1 MQKASQ
7 RKSRAA
13 WTKFLVLM
21 TLCTFTPYAIPQE
34 YTADDAPGPLSMSH
48 AESVGI
54 TKCMKCHN
62 EDFEVPHTLCLSCH
76 TEIAQRIA
84 EERGYHRD
92 KAEDCSVC
100 HTEHEGEDTVLI
112 VLDPD
117 DFDHEET
124 GAVLEGPH
132 AAISDCRACHRTDN
146 TIARKKSRSYL
157 FTRTGCAACHQV
169 PHPGR
174 QEKCLACHSQKS
186 WRVAIWRR
194 GGAL

>member
-1 MQKASQ
+1 MQEASQ
-7 RKSRAA
+7 RKFRSAR
-13 WTKFLVLM
+13 TLFLVLGA
-21 TLCTFTPYAIPQE
+21 LCMLSLYVISQE
-34 YTADDAPGPLSMSH
+34 YSADDAPGPLSPAH

-92 KAEDCSVC
+92 KAEECSMC
-100 HTEHEGEDTVLI
+100 HTEHEGEDTVLV
-112 VLDPD
+112 VLDPE

-132 AAISDCRACHRTDN
+132 SEITDCRACHRSDN
-146 TIARKKSRSYL
+146 SIPRKTSQSYL
-157 FTRTGCAACHQV
+157 YVKTGCAACHAV

-174 QEKCLACHSQKS
+174 QEKCLACHTQKS
-186 WRVAIWRR
+186 WRVEIRRR